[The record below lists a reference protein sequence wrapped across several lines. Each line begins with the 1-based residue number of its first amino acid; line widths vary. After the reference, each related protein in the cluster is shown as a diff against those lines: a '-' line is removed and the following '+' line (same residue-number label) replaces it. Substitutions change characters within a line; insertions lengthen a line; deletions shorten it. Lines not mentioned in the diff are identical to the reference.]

1 MAGRLFQNY
10 LLTWQSPSAGQFIR
24 CLIPNIESFANQT
37 SKLPKI
43 ESFAHRTSKLPIIE
57 SFAHRTSNCS
67 RIEHRKCRKMEE
79 YYRTSKFAHRTSNA
93 HPDRSIRNLQRG
105 CACAHTSCARCVCE
119 LLVVQLSE
127 CSCLFYGMES

>member
-1 MAGRLFQNY
+1 MVLETYTNMQTCMAGRLFQNY

-24 CLIPNIESFANQT
+24 CLIPNIEYFANQT

-67 RIEHRKCRKMEE
+67 RIEHRKCRKTEE

-93 HPDRSIRNLQRG
+93 HPDRSIR
-105 CACAHTSCARCVCE
+105 TSKPSARVRMRTYFLRTLCV
-119 LLVVQLSE
+119 
-127 CSCLFYGMES
+127 

>member
-1 MAGRLFQNY
+1 MCICVCVLCMHLHMCMSMAGRLFQNY

-43 ESFAHRTSKLPIIE
+43 ESFAHRTSKLP

-67 RIEHRKCRKMEE
+67 CIEHRKCRKTEE
-79 YYRTSKFAHRTSNA
+79 YYRTSKFADAHRTSNA
-93 HPDRSIRNLQRG
+93 HPDRSITFSAG
-105 CACAHTSCARCVCE
+105 AHAHILPAHVVCVSCW
-119 LLVVQLSE
+119 
-127 CSCLFYGMES
+127 